1 MEKKDD
7 LLNQLAVI
15 TDLIDKLDA
24 KVQSPSI
31 AFEVSK
37 MEFERVFDEI
47 QKKTGRKRVLPKN
60 TFTISIGN
68 TDIIFNTNNA

>member
-15 TDLIDKLDA
+15 SDLIDKLNA
-24 KVQSPSI
+24 NVKSPTI
-31 AFEVSK
+31 AFEVSQL
-37 MEFERVFDEI
+37 EFEKIFDDI
-47 QKKTGRKRVLPKN
+47 QKKTGRKKEIPKN